1 MSPATTP
8 RTPAEAEQAAI
19 QFSASLETDP
29 VGFSLTAE
37 IADRLP
43 GPAGDALLSD
53 VRERLVDEQGNLIF
67 QSIRVAHGTLR
78 SYGQR
83 NDYNVEP
90 ITESV
95 EVLDVTERGRS
106 VSVRVGWDHPGARH
120 FQFGVSPHTINGNP
134 ILSFIW
140 EDAPQEVREM
150 FANTERVGGDPR
162 VFFQSVDHPGIPAS
176 RYVQAAINWLRQEV
190 A

>member
-1 MSPATTP
+1 MTPATTP
-8 RTPAEAEQAAI
+8 RTPAEAEQSPI

-29 VGFSLTAE
+29 VGFRLIAE

-43 GPAGDALLSD
+43 RPAGDALLAD
-53 VRERLVDEQGNLIF
+53 IRERLVDQQNNLLF
-67 QSIRVAHGTLR
+67 QAIRVANGALR
-78 SYGQR
+78 SYGRR
-83 NDYNVEP
+83 NDYAVEP

-106 VSVRVGWDHPGARH
+106 LSVRVGWLSEGAKH
-120 FQFGVSPHTINGNP
+120 FQFGVSAYTISGDP

-140 EDAPQEVREM
+140 RDAPQEVREM

-162 VFFQSVDHPGIPAS
+162 VFFRSVDHPGIPGS

-190 A
+190 Q